1 MLVHT
6 RTHLIQSF
14 PFIQSSE
21 IQQKKKRKKRKKRT
35 NEREDLEHRNSD
47 WSKLGPVETWAARI
61 MLPIPVMLNVY
72 WMALIVSGALKFL
85 TTGSEEGKPAA
96 DDKKKN

>member
-1 MLVHT
+1 MNARTH
-6 RTHLIQSF
+6 THLIQSF

-21 IQQKKKRKKRKKRT
+21 IQQKRKKKKKKRT
-35 NEREDLEHRNSD
+35 NERDDLEHRNSD